1 MVLGAVPGGGLSSA
15 GMTNPSKIVNFLDII
30 GTWSPSL
37 IFVMGSGIPGAAV
50 GFLILKKREKLLV
63 FDDIQVPTYGVIDQR
78 LMIGSV
84 LFDIGWGAPREPINN
99 QCWLRQHA
107 PRDLFHPPY
116 RSTSLY
122 NH

>member
-1 MVLGAVPGGGLSSA
+1 
-15 GMTNPSKIVNFLDII
+15 MTNPSKIVNFLDII

-84 LFDIGWGAPREPINN
+84 LFDIGWGVSGLCLGQAFVSVLLFPRLSSRI
-99 QCWLRQHA
+99 
-107 PRDLFHPPY
+107 
-116 RSTSLY
+116 
-122 NH
+122 